1 MVRQRPGSWPRLVLA
16 IRHWIDRYSFA
27 ALLTVSVVLLV
38 LTKADIR
45 AIAYLTDRVDDAVVP
60 VLDAV
65 RRPVAAMRHAAD
77 QVGAMMALRDEN
89 ARLRD
94 ETDRLLRWQAEA
106 IRLEA
111 QNAALR
117 QLLRMPRLEQAPIWT
132 TARVVADSGG
142 PFVRTVLIDAG
153 DDRGVAKGMAVAN
166 ERGLVGRVI
175 AVGRRSARVLLL
187 TDLNSQIPAIVDR
200 SRDAAILEGTND
212 GLPTLHFL
220 PLSPAFR
227 VGDRVLT
234 SGRGGVL
241 PPGLPI
247 GVISRI
253 DGKDV
258 VVTPFVDWDRLDY
271 VAVLAYRP
279 VARPEDDP
287 VVAAPPVAEGSGAA
301 AHAVAQPVPQ
311 PVSPPPLPAARRP

>member
-1 MVRQRPGSWPRLVLA
+1 VV
-16 IRHWIDRYSFA
+16 RHWIDRYSFA

-45 AIAYLTDRVDDAVVP
+45 AVGYLAGRVDDAAVP
-60 VLDAV
+60 VLDVV
-65 RRPVAAMRHAAD
+65 RQPVAALRNAAD

-89 ARLRD
+89 ARLRREAD
-94 ETDRLLRWQAEA
+94 GLLRWQAEA

-111 QNAALR
+111 QNASLR
-117 QLLRMPRLEQAPIWT
+117 RLLRMPHLDQAPLWT

-142 PFVRTVLIDAG
+142 PFVQTVLIDAG
-153 DDRGVAKGMAVAN
+153 AGQGVAKGMAVAN

-175 AVGRRSARVLLL
+175 AVGRSSARVLLL
-187 TDLNSQIPAIVDR
+187 TDLNSQIPVIVDR
-200 SRDAAILEGTND
+200 SQDAAILEGTND
-212 GLPTLHFL
+212 GLPRLRFL
-220 PLSPAFR
+220 PLGPAFR

-241 PPGLPI
+241 PPGLGI

-253 DGKDV
+253 AGKDV
-258 VVTPFVDWDRLDY
+258 VVTPFVDWARLDY
-271 VAVLAYRP
+271 VAVIEYRP

-287 VVAAPPVAEGSGAA
+287 AAAAPAPRGVGEGAGPPIRAA
-301 AHAVAQPVPQ
+301 ARP
-311 PVSPPPLPAARRP
+311 SPPTPATAPAASAGRP